1 MVRRRESVEE
11 CESMFGAMSS
21 GRDEV
26 TDETAEIAMTG
37 SRIVRTLFSRQ
48 LGTSF
53 TEWISDVQLSLSN
66 CKSISA
72 PKWHELTVL

>member
-11 CESMFGAMSS
+11 CKSMFGAMSS

-37 SRIVRTLFSRQ
+37 SRSVRTPFSRQ
-48 LGTSF
+48 LATSF
-53 TEWISDVQLSLSN
+53 TE
-66 CKSISA
+66 
-72 PKWHELTVL
+72 